1 MADKIAPEQVAE
13 KIEEAPRSI
22 PQTATLKELEELLQ
36 WLRGNYTRFLN
47 NNPSLQDPLVR
58 EQYKALGPRISEA
71 CFFGHTKF
79 KPSVF
84 DTDYRFRST
93 TDARLRSEDCPV
105 PEGH

>member
-13 KIEEAPRSI
+13 EIEEVPRSI
-22 PQTATLKELEELLQ
+22 PQTATPEEQEAYLVL
-36 WLRGNYTRFLN
+36 LRGKYTQFLN

-93 TDARLRSEDCPV
+93 TDAPVPREDCLL